1 MYVGVLFQPL
11 LCDRIIQWIVAG
23 RWFSSSTLIS
33 STDKTD
39 SYDLNEILSYTKLRN
54 LRLIHL

>member
-1 MYVGVLFQPL
+1 MDNPEKLQTKRTQDEDKQNVH
-11 LCDRIIQWIVAG
+11 
-23 RWFSSSTLIS
+23 T
-33 STDKTD
+33 TDKTD